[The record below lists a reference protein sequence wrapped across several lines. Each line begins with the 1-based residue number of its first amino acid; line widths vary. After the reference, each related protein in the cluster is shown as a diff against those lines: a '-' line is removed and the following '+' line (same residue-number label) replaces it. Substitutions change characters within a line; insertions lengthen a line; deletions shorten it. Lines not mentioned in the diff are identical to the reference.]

1 MLPWSNDLKLL
12 FLDAKL
18 PPELEEFRRLLGDF
32 IPQNQILLTKANAL
46 LCITCKDNKC
56 IEGVLLKKLNRSSEE
71 RWVIWQNNAVFE

>member
-56 IEGVLLKKLNRSSEE
+56 IEGVFLKKAKQIMLRKVGDLTE
-71 RWVIWQNNAVFE
+71 QCGL

>member
-56 IEGVLLKKLNRSSEE
+56 IEGVFLKKLNKSCEE
-71 RWVIWQNNAVFE
+71 RLVIWQNNAVFE